1 MFKFDVPPYVK
12 SRAARQ
18 VDSFLALTQDQRETF
33 MLLLPEWVG
42 TVEDLVNAAIH
53 LSPNAGPGES

>member
-1 MFKFDVPPYVK
+1 MFKFDIPPYVK

>member
-1 MFKFDVPPYVK
+1 MFKYDIPPYVK

-18 VDSFLALTQDQRETF
+18 VDLFLALTQDQRETF

-42 TVEDLVNAAIH
+42 SVEDLINAAIH
-53 LSPNAGPGES
+53 LSPTAGTGE

>member
-1 MFKFDVPPYVK
+1 MFKFDIPPYVK

-18 VDSFLALTQDQRETF
+18 VDAFLALTQDQRETF

-42 TVEDLVNAAIH
+42 TVEDLINACIH